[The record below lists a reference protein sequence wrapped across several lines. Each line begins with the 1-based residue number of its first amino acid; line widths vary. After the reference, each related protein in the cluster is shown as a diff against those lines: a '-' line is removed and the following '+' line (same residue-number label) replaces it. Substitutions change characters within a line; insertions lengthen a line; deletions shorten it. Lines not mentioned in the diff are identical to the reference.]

1 MSGNEAKARI
11 KINQLL
17 VEAGWRFL
25 DDDKGPANIL
35 LENRTKVTEHHLDEW
50 GEDFEKTK
58 NGYLD
63 FLLLDEKNFPLVVL
77 EAKAEGV
84 SPLAGKEQARKYAA
98 SMNCR
103 YVILSNGNSHYLWDT
118 TWGSPR
124 VITRFPTI
132 KELHHTAK
140 FVPNPNQ
147 LALEAVE
154 SDYIVRCQ
162 KPGYKHD
169 PAWINEATRGDFL
182 RNNNLRMLR
191 PYQVDAIHAVQQ
203 AAKAGKDRFL
213 LEMATGTGKT
223 LVSAGLIRLFIRT
236 GNARRVLFLVDRLEL
251 ERQAWRDFNVY
262 LKPDYT
268 TIIYKEN
275 SREWH
280 RAEIVVS
287 TVQTFQSNNRYMR
300 QFNPDDFDL
309 VISDEAH
316 RSIGG
321 STRAVFEYFSGYKL
335 GLTAT
340 PKHYL
345 RNIDPAR
352 MSLNDPRELE
362 RRMLLDTYQTF
373 GCEDGQPTFSYS
385 LIDGVKEGYL
395 ISPTVV
401 DARTEVTTQLL
412 SEQGYVVKETDPEGQ
427 DTEDVFGHRDYE
439 RKFFSDATN
448 WAFCTAFLDNGLRD
462 PISGEFGK
470 SIIFTVSQNHAGK
483 IAQIL
488 NQLAD
493 EMYPGKYQSDFAIQ
507 VTSQIPDAQ
516 QFTINFSQNRLS
528 GSANFDANYRTSKT
542 RICVTVGMMTT
553 GYDCQDILNLGLMR
567 PIFSPTDF
575 IQIKGR
581 GTRTYDFSIN
591 FTGRHELD
599 CDTKKT
605 SYKMFDFFGNCE
617 FFEEDFDY
625 NEVIRLPAIYI
636 PKPGPALPNP
646 AVNDIFTYQGG
657 DRVNQI
663 QVIQIGLEGMRI
675 DRMSF
680 QRFVDQVKGDHEVS
694 QLVEQGNLDGAARLM
709 EDQYFNKPEDF
720 INLEKLRRAT
730 NSDRLPSLREI
741 IELIFGRIPYIKSK
755 DELLDEE
762 FAKFDSRYAA
772 KDADFEYARNFF
784 KTYILDPNF
793 RREVDEGRFAILIGN
808 HPIGEAVRRLS
819 ASLRNQI
826 IKYIQTNVVLTQFS

>member
-1 MSGNEAKARI
+1 
-11 KINQLL
+11 
-17 VEAGWRFL
+17 
-25 DDDKGPANIL
+25 
-35 LENRTKVTEHHLDEW
+35 
-50 GEDFEKTK
+50 
-58 NGYLD
+58 
-63 FLLLDEKNFPLVVL
+63 
-77 EAKAEGV
+77 
-84 SPLAGKEQARKYAA
+84 
-98 SMNCR
+98 
-103 YVILSNGNSHYLWDT
+103 
-118 TWGSPR
+118 
-124 VITRFPTI
+124 
-132 KELHHTAK
+132 
-140 FVPNPNQ
+140 
-147 LALEAVE
+147 
-154 SDYIVRCQ
+154 
-162 KPGYKHD
+162 
-169 PAWINEATRGDFL
+169 
-182 RNNNLRMLR
+182 
-191 PYQVDAIHAVQQ
+191 
-203 AAKAGKDRFL
+203 
-213 LEMATGTGKT
+213 
-223 LVSAGLIRLFIRT
+223 
-236 GNARRVLFLVDRLEL
+236 
-251 ERQAWRDFNVY
+251 
-262 LKPDYT
+262 
-268 TIIYKEN
+268 
-275 SREWH
+275 
-280 RAEIVVS
+280 
-287 TVQTFQSNNRYMR
+287 
-300 QFNPDDFDL
+300 
-309 VISDEAH
+309 
-316 RSIGG
+316 
-321 STRAVFEYFSGYKL
+321 
-335 GLTAT
+335 
-340 PKHYL
+340 
-345 RNIDPAR
+345 
-352 MSLNDPRELE
+352 
-362 RRMLLDTYQTF
+362 
-373 GCEDGQPTFSYS
+373 
-385 LIDGVKEGYL
+385 
-395 ISPTVV
+395 
-401 DARTEVTTQLL
+401 
-412 SEQGYVVKETDPEGQ
+412 
-427 DTEDVFGHRDYE
+427 
-439 RKFFSDATN
+439 
-448 WAFCTAFLDNGLRD
+448 
-462 PISGEFGK
+462 
-470 SIIFTVSQNHAGK
+470 
-483 IAQIL
+483 
-488 NQLAD
+488 
-493 EMYPGKYQSDFAIQ
+493 
-507 VTSQIPDAQ
+507 
-516 QFTINFSQNRLS
+516 
-528 GSANFDANYRTSKT
+528 
-542 RICVTVGMMTT
+542 
-553 GYDCQDILNLGLMR
+553 MR